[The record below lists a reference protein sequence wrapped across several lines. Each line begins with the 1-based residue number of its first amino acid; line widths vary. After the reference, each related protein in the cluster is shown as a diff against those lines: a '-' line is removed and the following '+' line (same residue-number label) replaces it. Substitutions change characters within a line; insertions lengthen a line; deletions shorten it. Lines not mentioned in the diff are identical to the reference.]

1 MIALLGLI
9 PPAILVA
16 GYTVLLI
23 AMRMPAA
30 NFHDPNEGDQ

>member
-9 PPAILVA
+9 PPAILIA

-30 NFHDPNEGDQ
+30 NFRDPNEGDQ